1 MMLLLCSINIT
12 ITTVITVNLIFT
24 IYLSIMATCQELVE
38 LGQTAFKIIL
48 IAFWSLALP
57 KHIA

>member
-1 MMLLLCSINIT
+1 MLLLLCCISIT
-12 ITTVITVNLIFT
+12 ITRFITVNLIYT

-38 LGQTAFKIIL
+38 LGQTEFKIML
-48 IAFWSLALP
+48 IAFWALALR